1 MFGAKCINRSVR
13 VVCVSRIAA
22 TKSIPLALSVSMVN
36 QLIQREGNVL

>member
-13 VVCVSRIAA
+13 VVYVSRIAA